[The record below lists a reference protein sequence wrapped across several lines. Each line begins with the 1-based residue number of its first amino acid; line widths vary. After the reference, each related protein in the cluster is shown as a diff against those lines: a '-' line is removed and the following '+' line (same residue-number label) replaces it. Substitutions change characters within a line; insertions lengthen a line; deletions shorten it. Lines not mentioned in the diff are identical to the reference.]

1 MEKYSRVGVYDK
13 EDVLPHPSDKLPK
26 LSGLMMMM
34 FSIGINTS
42 RGLRSSTDLHQIIF
56 FLVLSMA
63 RRRRYIVLAMA
74 SGIQGEL
81 LNLEKQLQNPDSI
94 FVGAYKSK
102 IDVLTAVII
111 GQKGTPYHDGLFF
124 IDVIFRACFPQ
135 QAHVCPCFCSS
146 SFYTR
151 IVGHWCVILMVFFFF
166 LKLFRLRS
174 FGYAI
179 NPHMFECGEVR
190 LHLSHQWTLPSGSI
204 WESFQTTV
212 YDILVAIRD
221 QVLNADP
228 LFHQPG
234 FVECG
239 ASVVSEYFSFLYNE
253 NVLIKSLKIM
263 TCIMNN
269 NLSYIY

>member
-1 MEKYSRVGVYDK
+1 MLNHFDA
-13 EDVLPHPSDKLPK
+13 H
-26 LSGLMMMM
+26 M
-34 FSIGINTS
+34 F
-42 RGLRSSTDLHQIIF
+42 Q
-56 FLVLSMA
+56 
-63 RRRRYIVLAMA
+63 IVLAVA

-94 FVGAYKSK
+94 FVRAYKSK

-111 GQKGTPYHDGLFF
+111 GQKGTSYHDGLFF

-135 QAHVCPCFCSS
+135 QAP
-146 SFYTR
+146 
-151 IVGHWCVILMVFFFF
+151 VF
-166 LKLFRLRS
+166 FRLRS

-190 LHLSHQWTLPSGSI
+190 LHLSHQWTMSSGSI
-204 WESFQTTV
+204 WEPFQTTV
-212 YDILVAIRD
+212 YDVLVSIRD
-221 QVLNADP
+221 QVLNVGP

-239 ASVVSEYFSFLYNE
+239 ISVVSEYFSFLYNE

-263 TCIMNN
+263 TCIINKPSKN
-269 NLSYIY
+269 FEAFAIGHF